1 MQRIKDYSM
10 VIPSFLTRVTERE
23 MNHIIEVMK
32 WGQVILLRQYLKEP
46 TEYVVFQVMH
56 IKG

>member
-1 MQRIKDYSM
+1 M